1 MSRSQRYIKTYRTVL
16 TKIMPLPLI
25 FDGGCRIC
33 DESKRHMDELWQLL
47 SGPNKDAVEE
57 IVQHTRVPWLLIA
70 M

>member
-1 MSRSQRYIKTYRTVL
+1 
-16 TKIMPLPLI
+16 
-25 FDGGCRIC
+25 
-33 DESKRHMDELWQLL
+33 MDELWQLL